1 LNRASLVLIFQ
12 EHLAQTWNKKEEII
26 ERYPIQPDP
35 MIINL
40 TPDMDSEPS
49 YLPSYRAVRIDPD

>member
-1 LNRASLVLIFQ
+1 
-12 EHLAQTWNKKEEII
+12 LAQTWNKKEEII